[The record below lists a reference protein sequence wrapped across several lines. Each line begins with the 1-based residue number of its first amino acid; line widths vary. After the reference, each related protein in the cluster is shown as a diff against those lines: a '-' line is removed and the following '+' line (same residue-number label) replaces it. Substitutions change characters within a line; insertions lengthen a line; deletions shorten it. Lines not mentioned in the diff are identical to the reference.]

1 MVHVEAWGH
10 VGLSS
15 GHVGVM
21 LGPSWG
27 HLGGMLRTCSGH
39 VEKITQKHGKR
50 HCSLGQ
56 KPQNTANY
64 RGEGVRECI
73 AVGPC
78 WGHLGPRKG
87 YVEATCWQK
96 LTKVEGSQNTVKH
109 RGG

>member
-64 RGEGVRECI
+64 RGGRGQRMHSCGTV
-73 AVGPC
+73 
-78 WGHLGPRKG
+78 LGPFGVKEG
-87 YVEATCWQK
+87 LCGGNMLA
-96 LTKVEGSQNTVKH
+96 KVDKS
-109 RGG
+109 